1 MDQVVESRPERVLQ
15 ELPWSP
21 RSFEAEHGASSETP
35 LLATLPP
42 SDRQRRL
49 AFAIVGFFVG
59 VFLLATPFANTPLRR
74 LDAWIP
80 AFTSALVITDLIT
93 SALLFSQFS
102 IARRRALL
110 VLATGYLFSALM
122 VIPYALTFP
131 GVFAPTGLLGA
142 DLQSAVWLY
151 IFWHVASPLSIVVY
165 QLFKDDRKTALSNE
179 PVGTQIVVSIAIV
192 IAMACGL
199 TWLVTAHHDLLP
211 TLYRDS
217 THLSSTVHFASAC
230 VVVSCVLALALLWL
244 RGSSVLDLWLMV
256 TVSAWLLE
264 IVLQGVFLTDRFS
277 IAWYVG
283 RTYSL
288 IASSVVLIM
297 LLSEATTLYAH
308 LARTAMRQRANRSAR
323 EIAVETMAASIA
335 HEVNQPLGSITL
347 NAHAALN
354 YLARSPLDEG
364 EVRAAIED
372 IAAASARGS
381 QIIGGLRAMFNRATR
396 GRVSLDV
403 ADLVREVLAIV
414 DLDLRAQRVLVSTA
428 LRPGLPRVQA
438 DRGQLQ
444 QILLNLITNAIE
456 SMRSVSDREHRL
468 RISSDFIDG
477 TSEIR
482 ISIED
487 SGPGIDQHDEKQIF
501 EPFFSTK
508 PAGMGI
514 GLTIC
519 QSIVVSHGG
528 SLRAFANKPYGT
540 IFEIVLPT
548 NPEPGRR
555 GSDG

>member
-1 MDQVVESRPERVLQ
+1 MDQVVKTRPERILQ
-15 ELPWSP
+15 EIP
-21 RSFEAEHGASSETP
+21 RSRLSFEAEHGAADETP

-42 SDRQRRL
+42 SDRQRRI
-49 AFAIVGFFVG
+49 AFAIVGLFVT
-59 VFLLATPFANTPLRR
+59 VFLITIPFANTPLRR

-151 IFWHVASPLSIVVY
+151 SFWHVASPLSIVVY
-165 QLFKDDRKTALSNE
+165 QLLKDDRKTPPLNE
-179 PVGTQIVVSIAIV
+179 PLGNQIVLSIAIV
-192 IAMACGL
+192 IAVACGL
-199 TWLVTAHHDLLP
+199 TWLVTAQHDLLP
-211 TLYRDS
+211 KFYLDR
-217 THLSSTVHFASAC
+217 THLSSTAYFSAAFII
-230 VVVSCVLALALLWL
+230 VSCILALALLWI

-256 TVSAWLLE
+256 TVSAWLVE
-264 IVLQGVFLTDRFS
+264 NILQGVLLTDRFS
-277 IAWYVG
+277 LAWYVG

-288 IASSVVLIM
+288 IAGSVVLIM

-308 LARTAMRQRANRSAR
+308 LARTAMRQRASRSAR
-323 EIAVETMAASIA
+323 EIAMETMAASIA
-335 HEVNQPLGSITL
+335 HEVNQPLGSIAL
-347 NAHAALN
+347 NAHAALS
-354 YLARSPLDEG
+354 YLARTPLDEG

-381 QIIGGLRAMFNRATR
+381 QIIEGLRAMFNRTTR
-396 GRVSLDV
+396 GRASLDV
-403 ADLVREVLAIV
+403 VDLVRDVLAIV
-414 DLDLRAQRVLVSTA
+414 DLDLRAQRILVSTA
-428 LRPGLPRVQA
+428 LPAALPQIMG

-444 QILLNLITNAIE
+444 QVFLNVIRNAVE
-456 SMRSVSDREHRL
+456 SMRSVSDRERRL
-468 RISSDFIDG
+468 RISSDFING

-482 ISIED
+482 VSIED
-487 SGPGIDQHDEKQIF
+487 SGPGINQQDEKQIF

-528 SLRAFANKPYGT
+528 SLRAFANKPYGAV
-540 IFEIVLPT
+540 FEIVLPADA
-548 NPEPGRR
+548 
-555 GSDG
+555 GSR

>member
-1 MDQVVESRPERVLQ
+1 MDEVVETRQRILQ
-15 ELPWSP
+15 EIPRSR
-21 RSFEAEHGASSETP
+21 RSFEAEHGPADETP

-42 SDRQRRL
+42 SDRQRRI
-49 AFAIVGFFVG
+49 AFAIVGFFVA
-59 VFLLATPFANTPLRR
+59 VVLITAPFANTPLRR

-151 IFWHVASPLSIVVY
+151 IFWHVASPLSVVVY
-165 QLFKDDRKTALSNE
+165 ERLKDDRKTPLSNE
-179 PVGTQIVVSIAIV
+179 PLGTQIVLSIAIV

-199 TWLVTAHHDLLP
+199 IWLVTAHHDLLP
-211 TLYRDS
+211 RLYLDS
-217 THLSSTVHFASAC
+217 THLSPTVHFASGC
-230 VVVSCVLALALLWL
+230 VVVSCVLALALLWI

-264 IVLQGVFLTDRFS
+264 IILQGILLTDRFS
-277 IAWYVG
+277 LAWYIG

-308 LARTAMRQRANRSAR
+308 LARTAMRQRAARSAR
-323 EIAVETMAASIA
+323 EIAMETMAASIA
-335 HEVNQPLGSITL
+335 HEVNQPLGSIAL
-347 NAHAALN
+347 NAHAALS
-354 YLARSPLDEG
+354 YLARTPLDEA

-381 QIIGGLRAMFNRATR
+381 QIIEGLRAMFNRTTR
-396 GRVSLDV
+396 GRASLDA

-414 DLDLRAQRVLVSTA
+414 DLDLRGQRVLVSTA
-428 LRPGLPRVQA
+428 LPAGLPRVMG

-444 QILLNLITNAIE
+444 QVLLNVIRNAVE
-456 SMRSVSDREHRL
+456 SMRSVSNRERRL
-468 RISSDFIDG
+468 RISSDVING

-487 SGPGIDQHDEKQIF
+487 SGPGINQQDEKQIF

-548 NPEPGRR
+548 DS
-555 GSDG
+555 GSR

>member
-1 MDQVVESRPERVLQ
+1 MDQVVETRPEPVL
-15 ELPWSP
+15 PRSR
-21 RSFEAEHGASSETP
+21 RSFEAEHGAIDETP

-42 SDRQRRL
+42 SDRQRRI
-49 AFAIVGFFVG
+49 AFAIVAFFVG
-59 VFLLATPFANTPLRR
+59 AFLITLPFANTPLWR

-93 SALLFSQFS
+93 SSLLFSQFS

-151 IFWHVASPLSIVVY
+151 IFWHVASPSSIVVY
-165 QLFKDDRKTALSNE
+165 QLFKDDRKTPLSNE
-179 PVGTQIVVSIAIV
+179 PLGKQIVLSIAIV
-192 IAMACGL
+192 VAIACGL
-199 TWLVTAHHDLLP
+199 TWLVTAQHDLLP
-211 TLYRDS
+211 RLYYDS
-217 THLSSTVHFASAC
+217 THLSPTVQFASAC
-230 VVVSCVLALALLWL
+230 VVVSCVLALALLWI

-264 IVLQGVFLTDRFS
+264 IMLQGVFLTDRFS
-277 IAWYVG
+277 LAWYVG

-308 LARTAMRQRANRSAR
+308 LARTAMRQRAARSAR
-323 EIAVETMAASIA
+323 EIAMETMAASIA
-335 HEVNQPLGSITL
+335 HEVNQPLGAIAL
-347 NAHAALN
+347 NAHAALS
-354 YLARSPLDEG
+354 YLARTPVDEA

-372 IAAASARGS
+372 IAAASSRGS
-381 QIIGGLRAMFNRATR
+381 QIIAGLRAMFNRTTR
-396 GRVSLDV
+396 GRASLDV
-403 ADLVREVLAIV
+403 ADLVREVLAIL
-414 DLDLRAQRVLVSTA
+414 DLDLRAQRVMLSTA
-428 LRPGLPRVQA
+428 LPAGLPRIMGDQ
-438 DRGQLQ
+438 GQLQ
-444 QILLNLITNAIE
+444 QVLLNVIRNAVE
-456 SMRSVSDREHRL
+456 AMRSVSDRDRRL
-468 RISSDFIDG
+468 RISSDFTEG

-482 ISIED
+482 ISIAD
-487 SGPGIDQHDEKQIF
+487 SGPGIDQQDEKQIF

-528 SLRAFANKPYGT
+528 SLRAFANKPHGT
-540 IFEIVLPT
+540 IFEIVLPADSEH
-548 NPEPGRR
+548 NAAE
-555 GSDG
+555 SV

>member
-1 MDQVVESRPERVLQ
+1 MDQVVETRPERILQ
-15 ELPWSP
+15 EIPGP
-21 RSFEAEHGASSETP
+21 RRSFEAEHGATDETP

-42 SDRQRRL
+42 SDRQRRM
-49 AFAIVGFFVG
+49 AFAIVGFFAAA
-59 VFLLATPFANTPLRR
+59 FLITIPYANTPLRR

-165 QLFKDDRKTALSNE
+165 QLLKDDRKTPLSNE
-179 PVGTQIVVSIAIV
+179 PLGTQIVLSIAIV

-199 TWLVTAHHDLLP
+199 IWLVTAQHDLLP
-211 TLYRDS
+211 RLYHDS
-217 THLSSTVHFASAC
+217 THLSPTVQFASAC
-230 VVVSCVLALALLWL
+230 VVVSCVLALALLWI

-256 TVSAWLLE
+256 TVSAWLIE
-264 IVLQGVFLTDRFS
+264 IILQGVFLTDRFS
-277 IAWYVG
+277 LAWYVG

-308 LARTAMRQRANRSAR
+308 LARTAMRQRAARSAR
-323 EIAVETMAASIA
+323 EIAMETMAASIA
-335 HEVNQPLGSITL
+335 HEVNQPLGSIAL
-347 NAHAALN
+347 NAHAALS
-354 YLARSPLDEG
+354 YLARTPLDEA

-381 QIIGGLRAMFNRATR
+381 QIIEGLRAMFNRTTR
-396 GRVSLDV
+396 GRASLDV

-428 LRPGLPRVQA
+428 LPAALPQIMG

-444 QILLNLITNAIE
+444 QVFLNMIRNAVE
-456 SMRSVSDREHRL
+456 SMRSVSDRERRL
-468 RISSDFIDG
+468 RISSDFNER
-477 TSEIR
+477 TAEIR
-482 ISIED
+482 VSIED
-487 SGPGIDQHDEKQIF
+487 SGPGINQQDEKKIF

-528 SLRAFANKPYGT
+528 SLRAFANKPYGAV
-540 IFEIVLPT
+540 FEIVLPADA
-548 NPEPGRR
+548 
-555 GSDG
+555 GSR

>member
-1 MDQVVESRPERVLQ
+1 MDQVVEMRPERVLQ
-15 ELPWSP
+15 ESP
-21 RSFEAEHGASSETP
+21 GSRRSFEVEHGAIDETP

-42 SDRQRRL
+42 SDRQRRI

-59 VFLLATPFANTPLRR
+59 AFLITLPFANTPLQR

-110 VLATGYLFSALM
+110 VLATGYVFSALM

-165 QLFKDDRKTALSNE
+165 QLFRDDRRAPLSNQ
-179 PVGTQIVVSIAIV
+179 PLGNQIVLSIAIV
-192 IAMACGL
+192 VAMACGL
-199 TWLVTAHHDLLP
+199 TWLVTAQHDLLP
-211 TLYRDS
+211 RLYHDS
-217 THLSSTVHFASAC
+217 THLSPTVQLASAC
-230 VVVSCVLALALLWL
+230 VVVSCVLALALLWI

-264 IVLQGVFLTDRFS
+264 IILQGVFLTDRFS
-277 IAWYVG
+277 LAWYVG

-288 IASSVVLIM
+288 IAGSVVLIM

-308 LARTAMRQRANRSAR
+308 LARTAMRQRAARSAR
-323 EIAVETMAASIA
+323 EIAMETMAASIA
-335 HEVNQPLGSITL
+335 HEVNQPLGSIAL
-347 NAHAALN
+347 NAHAALS
-354 YLARSPLDEG
+354 YLARTPLDEA

-372 IAAASARGS
+372 IAAASSRGS
-381 QIIGGLRAMFNRATR
+381 QIIAGLRAMFNRTTR
-396 GRVSLDV
+396 GRTSVDA
-403 ADLVREVLAIV
+403 ADLVREVLAIL
-414 DLDLRAQRVLVSTA
+414 DLGLRAQRVLVSTA
-428 LRPGLPRVQA
+428 LQAGLPRIMG
-438 DRGQLQ
+438 DRGQLEQ
-444 QILLNLITNAIE
+444 VLLNVITNAME
-456 SMRSVSDREHRL
+456 SMRPVSDRECSL
-468 RISSDFIDG
+468 RISSDFIEA

-482 ISIED
+482 ISIAD
-487 SGPGIDQHDEKQIF
+487 SGPGIDRQDEKHIF

-528 SLRAFANKPYGT
+528 SLRALANKPYGT

-548 NPEPGRR
+548 DPEHSAGE
-555 GSDG
+555 SV

>member
-1 MDQVVESRPERVLQ
+1 MDQVVETRPERILQ
-15 ELPWSP
+15 EIP
-21 RSFEAEHGASSETP
+21 RSRLSFEAEHGAADETP

-42 SDRQRRL
+42 SDRQRRI
-49 AFAIVGFFVG
+49 AFAIVGLFVT
-59 VFLLATPFANTPLRR
+59 VFLITIPFANTPLRR

-151 IFWHVASPLSIVVY
+151 SFWHVASPLSIVVY
-165 QLFKDDRKTALSNE
+165 QLLKDDRKTPPLNE
-179 PVGTQIVVSIAIV
+179 PLGNQIVLSIAIV
-192 IAMACGL
+192 IAVACGL
-199 TWLVTAHHDLLP
+199 TWLVTAQHDLLP
-211 TLYRDS
+211 KFYLDR
-217 THLSSTVHFASAC
+217 THLSSTAYFSAAFIIVAC
-230 VVVSCVLALALLWL
+230 ILALALLWI

-256 TVSAWLLE
+256 TVSAWLVE
-264 IVLQGVFLTDRFS
+264 NILQGVLLTDRFS
-277 IAWYVG
+277 LAWYVG

-288 IASSVVLIM
+288 IAGSVVLIM

-308 LARTAMRQRANRSAR
+308 LARTAMRQRASRSAR
-323 EIAVETMAASIA
+323 EIAMETMAASIA
-335 HEVNQPLGSITL
+335 HEVNQPLGSIAL
-347 NAHAALN
+347 NAHAALS
-354 YLARSPLDEG
+354 YLARTPLDEG

-381 QIIGGLRAMFNRATR
+381 QIIEGLRAMFNRTTR
-396 GRVSLDV
+396 GRASLDV
-403 ADLVREVLAIV
+403 VDLVRDVLAIV
-414 DLDLRAQRVLVSTA
+414 DLDLRAQRILVSTA
-428 LRPGLPRVQA
+428 LSAALPQIMA

-444 QILLNLITNAIE
+444 QVFLNVIRNAVE
-456 SMRSVSDREHRL
+456 SMRSVSDRERRL
-468 RISSDFIDG
+468 RISSDFING

-482 ISIED
+482 VSIED
-487 SGPGIDQHDEKQIF
+487 SGPGINQQDEKQIF

-528 SLRAFANKPYGT
+528 SLRAFANKPYGAV
-540 IFEIVLPT
+540 FEIVLPADA
-548 NPEPGRR
+548 
-555 GSDG
+555 GSR

>member
-1 MDQVVESRPERVLQ
+1 MDQVVETRTERILQ
-15 ELPWSP
+15 EIPGSR
-21 RSFEAEHGASSETP
+21 RSFQAEHGAADETP

-42 SDRQRRL
+42 SDRQRRI
-49 AFAIVGFFVG
+49 AFAIVGLFVT
-59 VFLLATPFANTPLRR
+59 VFLITIPFANTPLRR

-151 IFWHVASPLSIVVY
+151 SFWHVASPLSIVVY
-165 QLFKDDRKTALSNE
+165 QLLKDDRKTPPSNK
-179 PVGTQIVVSIAIV
+179 PLGNQIVLSIAIV
-192 IAMACGL
+192 IAVACGL
-199 TWLVTAHHDLLP
+199 TWLVTAQHDLLP
-211 TLYRDS
+211 KFYLDR
-217 THLSSTVHFASAC
+217 THLSSTAYFSAAFII
-230 VVVSCVLALALLWL
+230 VSCILALALLWI

-256 TVSAWLLE
+256 TVSAWLVE
-264 IVLQGVFLTDRFS
+264 NILQGVLLTDRFS
-277 IAWYVG
+277 LAWYVG

-288 IASSVVLIM
+288 IAGSVVLIM

-308 LARTAMRQRANRSAR
+308 LARTAMRQRASRSAR
-323 EIAVETMAASIA
+323 EIAMETMAASIA
-335 HEVNQPLGSITL
+335 HEVNQPLGSIAL
-347 NAHAALN
+347 NAHAALS
-354 YLARSPLDEG
+354 YLARTPLDEG

-381 QIIGGLRAMFNRATR
+381 QIIEGLRAMFNRTTR

-403 ADLVREVLAIV
+403 ADLVRDVLAIV
-414 DLDLRAQRVLVSTA
+414 DLDLRAQRVLVTTA
-428 LRPGLPRVQA
+428 LPAALPQIMG

-444 QILLNLITNAIE
+444 QVFLNVIRNAVE
-456 SMRSVSDREHRL
+456 SMRSVSDRERRL
-468 RISSDFIDG
+468 RISSDFING

-487 SGPGIDQHDEKQIF
+487 SGPGIDQQDEKKIF

-540 IFEIVLPT
+540 VFEIVLPADA
-548 NPEPGRR
+548 
-555 GSDG
+555 GSG

>member
-1 MDQVVESRPERVLQ
+1 
-15 ELPWSP
+15 
-21 RSFEAEHGASSETP
+21 
-35 LLATLPP
+35 
-42 SDRQRRL
+42 
-49 AFAIVGFFVG
+49 
-59 VFLLATPFANTPLRR
+59 
-74 LDAWIP
+74 
-80 AFTSALVITDLIT
+80 
-93 SALLFSQFS
+93 
-102 IARRRALL
+102 
-110 VLATGYLFSALM
+110 
-122 VIPYALTFP
+122 
-131 GVFAPTGLLGA
+131 
-142 DLQSAVWLY
+142 
-151 IFWHVASPLSIVVY
+151 
-165 QLFKDDRKTALSNE
+165 
-179 PVGTQIVVSIAIV
+179 
-192 IAMACGL
+192 
-199 TWLVTAHHDLLP
+199 
-211 TLYRDS
+211 
-217 THLSSTVHFASAC
+217 
-230 VVVSCVLALALLWL
+230 
-244 RGSSVLDLWLMV
+244 
-256 TVSAWLLE
+256 
-264 IVLQGVFLTDRFS
+264 
-277 IAWYVG
+277 
-283 RTYSL
+283 
-288 IASSVVLIM
+288 VLIM

-308 LARTAMRQRANRSAR
+308 LARTAMRQRASRSAR

-381 QIIGGLRAMFNRATR
+381 QIIGGLRAMFNRTTR

-428 LRPGLPRVQA
+428 LRPGLARVQA

-444 QILLNLITNAIE
+444 QVLLNLITNAIE

>member
-1 MDQVVESRPERVLQ
+1 MERVVETRPHRILQ
-15 ELPWSP
+15 ETAQRRRP
-21 RSFEAEHGASSETP
+21 FEAEHGATDETP

-42 SDRQRRL
+42 SDRQRRI
-49 AFAIVGFFVG
+49 AFAIVGFFVAA
-59 VFLLATPFANTPLRR
+59 FLITIPYANTPLRR

-122 VIPYALTFP
+122 VIPYSLTFP

-151 IFWHVASPLSIVVY
+151 SFWHVASPLSIVVY
-165 QLFKDDRKTALSNE
+165 LLFKDDRRTPLSNE
-179 PVGTQIVVSIAIV
+179 PLGARIVPTIAIV

-199 TWLVTAHHDLLP
+199 TWLVTAQHDLLP
-211 TLYRDS
+211 KFYLDS
-217 THLSSTVHFASAC
+217 THLSPTAYFSAAFILG
-230 VVVSCVLALALLWL
+230 SCILALVLLWI

-264 IVLQGVFLTDRFS
+264 NILQGVLLTDRFS
-277 IAWYVG
+277 LAWYVG
-283 RTYSL
+283 RTYAL
-288 IASSVVLIM
+288 IAGSVVLIM

-308 LARTAMRQRANRSAR
+308 LARTAMRQRASRSAR
-323 EIAVETMAASIA
+323 EIAMETMAASIA
-335 HEVNQPLGSITL
+335 HEVNQPLGSIKL

-354 YLARSPLDEG
+354 YLARTPLDEG

-372 IAAASARGS
+372 IAVASARGS
-381 QIIGGLRAMFNRATR
+381 QIIEGLRAMFNRTTR
-396 GRVSLDV
+396 GRVPLDV

-428 LRPGLPRVQA
+428 LPAGLPRMMG

-444 QILLNLITNAIE
+444 QVLLNVIRNAVE

-468 RISSDFIDG
+468 RISSDFIEG
-477 TSEIR
+477 SAEIG
-482 ISIED
+482 ISIAD
-487 SGPGIDQHDEKQIF
+487 TGPGIDQHDVKQIF

-528 SLRAFANKPYGT
+528 SLRALGNKPYGT
-540 IFEIVLPT
+540 VFEIVLPAD
-548 NPEPGRR
+548 PD
-555 GSDG
+555 SS